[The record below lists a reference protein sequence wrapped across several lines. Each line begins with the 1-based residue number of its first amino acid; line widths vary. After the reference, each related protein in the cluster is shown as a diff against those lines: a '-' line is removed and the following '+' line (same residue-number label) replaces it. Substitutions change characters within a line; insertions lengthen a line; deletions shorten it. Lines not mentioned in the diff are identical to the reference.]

1 MKRVHLRGAA
11 RHDWSDHEE
20 GGRGEAALAGER
32 ADQGEEEL
40 PQEEG
45 RHAQEQDG
53 LHREEK
59 CSGKVR
65 FTQPLTTISGGLTNL
80 GSTLYRTLHFTTAEV
95 SEVVTAPVTIV
106 LPDGEVYGTSGTTEK
121 DNAQTFVR
129 DTPKPSKL
137 LSVEVP
143 ELEGLW
149 SYSSDDEEVASPN
162 RLQALFPVIPI
173 SALICHRFENS
184 PENSFL

>member
-1 MKRVHLRGAA
+1 MGAPYS
-11 RHDWSDHEE
+11 H
-20 GGRGEAALAGER
+20 
-32 ADQGEEEL
+32 
-40 PQEEG
+40 
-45 RHAQEQDG
+45 
-53 LHREEK
+53 
-59 CSGKVR
+59 
-65 FTQPLTTISGGLTNL
+65 
-80 GSTLYRTLHFTTAEV
+80 TLHFTTAEV

-106 LPDGEVYGTSGTTEK
+106 LPDGEVYGTSGTT
-121 DNAQTFVR
+121 DHAQTFVR